1 VGRRRSLRVSL
12 SSCLDFFVGQA
23 LPRLTPI
30 RQAESKLCILCAASR
45 LASGVCERVPFPRTI
60 DSEKTFMKPIQV
72 VLVSLVLLSVS
83 LVMLGA
89 AAPSYPAGQNWTN
102 YVRIGAYGL
111 QPNNTGEIVASAE
124 ASHVFGIEV
133 DNDIPGRYESF
144 VNPEEKLKAIHDVAE
159 TAHRAGNRAFV
170 YIAGTE
176 CITANADATP
186 HTLAKEHPDW
196 LQRKITGE
204 PAIFGG
210 GSAFWIR
217 KGDED
222 VWVTPYASEWRKIY
236 MRRVRQIAG
245 TGIDGIYVD
254 IPYWM
259 THFDGWEDTWASFDD
274 HTVAAFKKETGLDA
288 KKDLKL
294 GDFSDPNFR
303 KWVEFR
309 IRTFTDFMQEI
320 DENAKSVNP
329 EIKTIPEIYPGIEE
343 AAVRVGADVYSLY
356 GVVDAIAH
364 EYSSGSG
371 GHMASARNPLDWFQ
385 YQVGMHS
392 FRAFAQ
398 GKATWILNYSWDGD
412 KNVDARE
419 AMMNLAMSEI
429 MAGANFWDAPGH
441 SMAGSNDLPTRK
453 TILSWIQAHE
463 KTFYSPRAPAHPV
476 GVYFSPDTRNIYAD
490 EFIRSYRGILILLM
504 RKHWEFEVV
513 TPRTLADFKG
523 ETLVLPDVRI
533 LHDQEKDWLREFV
546 EKGHTLAITGTDA
559 TQLGE
564 APNVL
569 RFPKNPGKDYMSAME
584 SNFERADPD
593 SQAEFL
599 KSLKNTS
606 EVEVTASP
614 MVATSIAAVE
624 GSSHIFFANFAGLR
638 GRVNPVQTPQTGVR
652 VGIAR
657 AGKGKAFF
665 LPFLGDV
672 QEVSGVHQ
680 SDGRTSYTLPAIT
693 RGAVFWYESGAA
705 KQTKP

>member
-1 VGRRRSLRVSL
+1 
-12 SSCLDFFVGQA
+12 
-23 LPRLTPI
+23 
-30 RQAESKLCILCAASR
+30 
-45 LASGVCERVPFPRTI
+45 
-60 DSEKTFMKPIQV
+60 MKPIQV
-72 VLVSLVLLSVS
+72 VLVSLVLVSVS
-83 LVMLGA
+83 LLMLDA
-89 AAPSYPAGQNWTN
+89 ASYPAGQNWTN

-111 QPNNTGEIVASAE
+111 QLNNTDKIVADAQ
-124 ASHVFGIEV
+124 ASNVFGIEV

-144 VNPEEKLKAIHDVAE
+144 VNPEEKLKAIHDVAQK
-159 TAHRAGNRAFV
+159 AHQAGNRAFV

-176 CITANADATP
+176 CITAKADATP

-196 LQRKITGE
+196 LQRKSTGE

-222 VWVTPYASEWRKIY
+222 VWVTPYASQWRTIY
-236 MRRVRQIAG
+236 MQRVRQIAG

-274 HTVAAFKKETGLDA
+274 YTVAAFKKETGLDA

-309 IRTFTDFMQEI
+309 IRTFTEFMHEI

-343 AAVRVGADVYSLY
+343 EAVRVGADVYSLY

-364 EYSSGSG
+364 EYSFGSG
-371 GHMASARNPLDWFQ
+371 GMASARTPLIWFK

-412 KNVDARE
+412 KNVDKTE

-453 TILSWIQAHE
+453 KIFSWIQAHE
-463 KTFYSPRAPAHPV
+463 KTFYLPRDPVHPV
-476 GVYFSPDTRNIYAD
+476 GVYFSPDTRNLYAD

-504 RKHWEFEVV
+504 QKHWEFQVV
-513 TPRTLADFKG
+513 TPRNLADFKG

-533 LHDQEKDWLREFV
+533 LHDQEKDWLRKFV
-546 EKGHTLAITGTDA
+546 EKGRTLAITGADA

-564 APNVL
+564 TPNVL
-569 RFPKNPGKDYMSAME
+569 RFPKNPGKDYMSALE
-584 SNFERADPD
+584 SDFERADPD
-593 SQAEFL
+593 LQAEFL

-606 EVEVTASP
+606 DIEVTASP

-624 GSSHIFFANFAGLR
+624 GTPHIFFANFAGLR
-638 GRVNPVQTPQTGVR
+638 GKVNPVQTPQTGVR
-652 VGIAR
+652 VRIAK
-657 AGKGKAFF
+657 AGKAKAFF
-665 LPFLGDV
+665 LPFLGDA
-672 QEVSGVHQ
+672 QEVVGV
-680 SDGRTSYTLPAIT
+680 SEADGRTSYTLPTITKGAI
-693 RGAVFWYESGAA
+693 FWYGGDA
-705 KQTKP
+705 KQTKE